1 MITVQ
6 PTNQYVQL
14 LGIVSF
20 SVGATSGTTMS
31 YQWYKD
37 GSPILLANSSTYTIW
52 SVLSLDFGTYSVK
65 VSNYG
70 GSVMSANATLSLASP
85 PSITNA
91 PQSQI
96 ATLGQ
101 KVTFTV
107 GVTGSTPLYY
117 QWSFNGTPI
126 SGGTSSYL
134 VLKNIQP
141 SQAGSY
147 SVSAN
152 NSWGS
157 AVSTPANLTVIVP
170 PQIVTQ
176 PVSQTVVQ
184 YQPAS
189 LQVVA
194 NGTMPLSYQWQLNG
208 VSLAGATSSILV
220 LTNAMTSQSGN
231 YTVYVR
237 NSGGS
242 ASAAATLTV
251 TNPPSSL
258 SVPVSSGVAPVGFTF
273 QLSLPVGST
282 YVIQATTDFQNWT
295 PILTN
300 TATIGTITVTD
311 PNASNYPARFY
322 RALVP

>member
-1 MITVQ
+1 
-6 PTNQYVQL
+6 
-14 LGIVSF
+14 
-20 SVGATSGTTMS
+20 MS

-37 GSPILLANSSTYTIW
+37 GSPILLANSSTYTIL
-52 SVLSLDFGTYSVK
+52 SVLSLDYGTYSVK
-65 VSNYG
+65 VSNSG
-70 GSVMSANATLSLASP
+70 GSVMSANAILGVATP
-85 PSITNA
+85 PSITNP
-91 PQSQI
+91 PQSQTAI
-96 ATLGQ
+96 LSQ

-107 GVTGSTPLYY
+107 GASGSTPLYY
-117 QWSFNGTPI
+117 QWSFNGAPL
-126 SGGTSSYL
+126 SGATSSSL

-147 SVSAN
+147 SVSVN

-189 LQVVA
+189 LQVAA
-194 NGTMPLSYQWQLNG
+194 NGTAPLSYEWRLNG
-208 VSLAGATSSILV
+208 IALAGATDSTLV
-220 LTNAMTSQSGN
+220 LTNTLTSQSGN

-237 NSGGS
+237 NTAGS
-242 ASAAATLTV
+242 ASATATLTV
-251 TNPPSSL
+251 TNPASSL
-258 SVPVSSGVAPVGFTF
+258 SAPVSSGVTPGGFTF

-282 YVIQATTDFQNWT
+282 YVIQATVDLQNWT

-300 TATIGTITVTD
+300 SATDGTVIVTD
-311 PNASNYPARFY
+311 PDAANYPARFY